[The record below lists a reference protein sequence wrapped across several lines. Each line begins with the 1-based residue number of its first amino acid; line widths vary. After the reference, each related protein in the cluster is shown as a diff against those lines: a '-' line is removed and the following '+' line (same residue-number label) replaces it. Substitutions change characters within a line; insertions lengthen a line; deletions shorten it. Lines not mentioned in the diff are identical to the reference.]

1 MNEVELRFYHFLTK
15 NPCKGCKW
23 TIGVSLCRICEEED
37 YRYFE
42 KKPLLNRAKC
52 IRFFHK
58 FTPKLVKCPNC
69 KTHFFLAH
77 FHWCTDKWLTDNS
90 MGIHKSN
97 CKKCSKKKTPVKMS
111 KMKYFFKRLIYYLRF
126 LKLTLRKE
134 LFIVSDYDFEDICI
148 FYEPNELIIYEN
160 DIEFS
165 NSIYSYNFNKKEFE
179 QIA

>member
-1 MNEVELRFYHFLTK
+1 MKIVESVSQWNLRALLVKSVSQLKH
-15 NPCKGCKW
+15 CKGK
-23 TIGVSLCRICEEED
+23 
-37 YRYFE
+37 
-42 KKPLLNRAKC
+42 
-52 IRFFHK
+52 
-58 FTPKLVKCPNC
+58 
-69 KTHFFLAH
+69 
-77 FHWCTDKWLTDNS
+77 
-90 MGIHKSN
+90 